1 MMKRLALVIALMLS
15 ACGGGGGGGDGSWL
29 EVGPPSM
36 NLEFYQGDPA
46 EFSISATQVG
56 DVDPGDGNLFIGIVQ
71 SADVLRPGYEVVPV
85 TNADWVAD
93 LHLREDLAPGVYTG
107 TFELRLCHDQDILTC
122 AHPWPGSPWVIPYTF
137 TIHQGLD
144 LRTLTPLSGAG
155 PWSTFGGNLAH
166 TGYVSAPAL
175 AKADLDRRWG
185 WTSGGEI
192 TGVATDA
199 GRVFVVVKG
208 TGQSFSYPFTLY
220 AIRESD
226 GQVDWSTDLGS
237 WYDVSAPAVGGGKVY
252 LAQNDYYGG
261 VFVYDQATGEALG
274 DVTFTS
280 DSAKW
285 GAPAVD
291 RGTVYSQAG
300 TQDGVVSY
308 APGTDSV
315 NWFKSTGFWRNDTW
329 SPAVD
334 GTYVYGL
341 EGSTLVV
348 LLASDG
354 STVATVSD
362 NDPLNWWWGTGG
374 GVVLGPGGTAY
385 TTYIDGSND
394 QSVAGGRL
402 VSYAVGTA
410 NPTRRWS
417 VAGTFRSA
425 PVLANGVLY
434 IVNGDALEARSPA
447 TGARSWSW
455 SPPSGLSAETNLPRS
470 LAVVGNKAIV
480 DGGWWTYIVDL
491 GTHQTDYIYPAYGP
505 IAVSENGIAYISG
518 RNGALIALN
527 LH

>member
-1 MMKRLALVIALMLS
+1 MKRLALVIALTLS
-15 ACGGGGGGGDGSWL
+15 ACGGGGGGDGSWL
-29 EVGPPSM
+29 KVDPPSM

-56 DVDPGDGNLFIGIVQ
+56 NVNPGDGNLFIGIVQ
-71 SADVLRPGYEVVPV
+71 SDDVLQPGYEVVPV
-85 TNADWVAD
+85 TNADWVAN
-93 LHLREDLAPGVYTG
+93 LHLREDLAPGVYKG
-107 TFELRLCHDQDILTC
+107 TFELRLCHDQDIFTC

-137 TIHQGLD
+137 TVHQGLD
-144 LRTLTPLSGAG
+144 LKTLTPLAGAG
-155 PWSTFGGNLAH
+155 PWSTFGGNAAH

-185 WTSGGEI
+185 WSSGGEI
-192 TGVATDA
+192 SGVATDA
-199 GRVFVVVKG
+199 GRVFVVMKG
-208 TGQSFSYPFTLY
+208 AGSAFSYPFTLY

-226 GQVDWSTDLGS
+226 GQVDWSTDLGT
-237 WYDVSAPAVGGGKVY
+237 WDEVSAPAVGGGRVY
-252 LAQNDYYGG
+252 VGKNFTTGG
-261 VFVYDQATGEALG
+261 GLFVYDESTGASLG
-274 DVTFTS
+274 DLTFTAH
-280 DSAKW
+280 SAKW
-285 GAPAVD
+285 GAPVVY
-291 RGTVYSQAG
+291 GENVYSQAG
-300 TQDGVVSY
+300 TADGVVSY
-308 APGTDSV
+308 APSTDTQ
-315 NWFKSTGFWRNDTW
+315 NWLINTGFWRDDTW

-348 LLASDG
+348 LRASDG
-354 STVATVSD
+354 STVATVGD
-362 NDPLNWWWGTGG
+362 NDTLNWWWGTGG
-374 GVVLGPGGTAY
+374 GVVLGPDGTAY
-385 TTYIDGSND
+385 TTYIDGANG
-394 QSVAGGRL
+394 QAVAGGRL
-402 VSYAVGTA
+402 VSYAVGSD

-417 VAGTFRSA
+417 IAGTFRSA

-434 IVNGDALEARSPA
+434 VVNGNALEARSPA

-455 SPPSGLSAETNLPRS
+455 SPPSGLSAETNVARY

-491 GTHQTDYIYPAYGP
+491 STHQTDYIYPTYGP